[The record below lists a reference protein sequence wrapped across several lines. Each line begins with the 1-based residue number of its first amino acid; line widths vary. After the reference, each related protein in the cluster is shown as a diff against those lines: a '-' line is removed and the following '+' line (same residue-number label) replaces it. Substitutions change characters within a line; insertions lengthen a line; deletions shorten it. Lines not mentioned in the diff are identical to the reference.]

1 MILSLGG
8 VGYVERQC
16 FAFFKNPQTHHD
28 QKEKIPGVFSY
39 QENQISFSFAL
50 KPPKNR
56 KTAEPNPLKP
66 LRKFKILSFRGI
78 FLKNLGFL

>member
-1 MILSLGG
+1 MIGYSLCLKVVRIVLKKNKLFPNTHYLKHWNLSN
-8 VGYVERQC
+8 
-16 FAFFKNPQTHHD
+16 FIK
-28 QKEKIPGVFSY
+28 
-39 QENQISFSFAL
+39 

-56 KTAEPNPLKP
+56 KTAEQNPLKP

>member
-1 MILSLGG
+1 MICLKIVRIVLKKNRLFPNTHYLKHWSLSN
-8 VGYVERQC
+8 
-16 FAFFKNPQTHHD
+16 FIK
-28 QKEKIPGVFSY
+28 
-39 QENQISFSFAL
+39 

-56 KTAEPNPLKP
+56 KNRRAKPLKP